1 MPCLRVAVVLAVV
14 AVSSSSVLADDALTF
29 EQNIW
34 PIFRA
39 HCFDCHGAAAELK
52 GQLDLRLVR
61 FQLKGGASGPA
72 ITPGDIA
79 GSYLL
84 DRIESGEMPPGEAKV
99 TPQEKDILRRWIA
112 QGAKTARPEPT
123 ELAPGLGITPEERRY
138 WAFQPIQRP
147 ATPSVK
153 AADRVVTPIDAFILQ
168 KLESHN
174 LTMSPPADRATLI
187 RRACFDLTGLPPTIE
202 QVQAFVADPSS
213 GAWERLID
221 DLLQSPHYGERWG
234 RHWLD
239 VAGYADSDGVSNDDP
254 VRPYAYK
261 YRDYVIRSFNAD
273 KPFDQFLMEQL
284 AGDELVPPPHV
295 NLTPDQIDKLVATG
309 FLRMAADGTSSGGTD
324 AALASNQTV
333 ADTIKIVS
341 TSLYGLSVGCAQCHD
356 HRYDPIPQADYFALR
371 SILEPALDVNHWRN
385 PRQRVVSLFTDADR
399 AKSAE
404 IENEAKPVIA
414 ERDEKQQKYID
425 AAFTKELEKHPEDL
439 RDALR
444 RAFYTPADKRTPEQ
458 QTLLKERPSA
468 NITPGVLYQYDAAA
482 AEELKKL
489 GEKIEEIRRKKPVE
503 DFISPLTEV
512 PGTAPVAKLFY
523 RGDYRQ
529 PQAEVAPADL
539 QIATGPETRKTFE
552 ADDPAVPTSGRR
564 LAWAKWLTSGQHP
577 LLGRVLANR
586 IWMHHF
592 GRGIVATP
600 GEFGR
605 LGELPTHPE
614 LLDWLASEF
623 ASNGWSFKKLH
634 KTIMLS
640 SVYQQGSQRTAEQD
654 AVDSDNRLYGRM
666 SVKRLEAEAIRDRL
680 LAVSGVLDRTTFGP
694 PVPIAPDDAGQ
705 IVVTNDVPRRS
716 LYLQVRRTQPVA
728 MLTTFDAPVMDINCE
743 RRPSSTVAGQSLM
756 LMNSQQVLKAARQLA
771 ERLRKETTESPVT
784 IPLEL
789 QKRLQLAQSPWSYGT
804 GRFDT
809 ETQRVAKFTTLPYWT
824 GSQWQ
829 GGTNLPDATIGWALL
844 HAGGGHTGDNPDYA
858 VVRRFIAPT
867 SGVYSLRGTLNHPSE
882 NGDGVRGRVV
892 SSRTGMLA
900 SWTAKTISVDT
911 AALNF
916 QLEAGDALDLI
927 VDCNGT
933 VTSDSFSWTALIELK
948 DATGN
953 VQRSWESA
961 AGFKGPTSAG
971 LPQQIV
977 NAWRLAYGRE
987 ITPPELDRA
996 VSFAADQLAVLQAIP
1011 ADAKKL
1017 NPPADDE
1024 LIMLT
1029 NLCQQLLGSNEFLYV
1044 D

>member
-1 MPCLRVAVVLAVV
+1 MRFAFLLGLA
-14 AVSSSSVLADDALTF
+14 SSFAGSVFAADEALTF
-29 EQNIW
+29 EQDVW

-39 HCFDCHGAAAELK
+39 HCFDCHGATKELK
-52 GQLDLRLVR
+52 GGLDLRLVR
-61 FQLKGGASGPA
+61 FQVQGGESGPA
-72 ITPGDIA
+72 LVAGDPA

-99 TPQEKDILRRWIA
+99 TPKEKDILRRWIA
-112 QGAKTARPEPT
+112 QGAKTARAEPT

-147 ATPSVK
+147 DTPTVK
-153 AADRVVTPIDAFILQ
+153 ASDRVVTPIDALVLQ
-168 KLESHN
+168 KLEAHN
-174 LTMSPPADRATLI
+174 LTMAPQADKTTLV
-187 RRACFDLTGLPPTIE
+187 RRAYFDLIGLPPTFE
-202 QVQAFVADPSS
+202 QVQAFVNDPSP

-239 VAGYADSDGVSNDDP
+239 IAGYADSDGVSNDDP

-261 YRDYVIRSFNAD
+261 YRDYVIQSLNAD
-273 KPFDQFLMEQL
+273 KPFDQFLIEQL
-284 AGDELVPPPHV
+284 AGDELVPLPHA
-295 NLTPDQIDKLVATG
+295 NLTPEQIEKLVATG

-324 AALASNQTV
+324 AAVASNQAV
-333 ADTIKIVS
+333 ADTIKIVTS
-341 TSLYGLSVGCAQCHD
+341 SLYGLSVGCAQCHD
-356 HRYDPIPQADYFALR
+356 HRYDPIPQADYYGLR

-385 PRQRVVSLFTDADR
+385 PGQRVVSLFTDADR

-425 AAFTKELEKHPEDL
+425 AAFTKELEKHPEEL
-439 RDALR
+439 REPLR
-444 RAFYTPADKRTPEQ
+444 RAFYTAADKRTPEQ
-458 QTLLKERPSA
+458 QQLLKERPSA

-512 PGTAPVAKLFY
+512 SGTAPVAKLFY

-529 PQAEVAPADL
+529 PQDDIAPADL
-539 QIATGPETRKTFE
+539 QIASLPEARKTFP
-552 ADDPAVPTSGRR
+552 ADDAELPTSGRR

-592 GRGIVATP
+592 GRGIVSTP
-600 GEFGR
+600 SEFGK

-623 ASNGWSFKKLH
+623 ASNGWSLKKLH

-640 SVYQQGSQRTAEQD
+640 SVYQQSSHRTPEQD

-680 LAVSGVLDRTTFGP
+680 LTVSGVLDRTPFGP
-694 PVPIAPDDAGQ
+694 PVAIAPDDAGQ

-716 LYLQVRRTQPVA
+716 VYLQARRTQPVA
-728 MLTTFDAPVMDINCE
+728 MLTAFDAPVMDVNCE

-756 LMNSQQVLKAARQLA
+756 LMNSQQVLKSARQLA
-771 ERLRKETTESPVT
+771 DRIRKEAAADTSIA
-784 IPLEL
+784 IPAEL
-789 QKRLQLAQSPWSYGT
+789 SQRLQLAQSPWSYGA
-804 GRFDT
+804 GGFDA
-809 ETQRVAKFTTLPYWT
+809 EANRVTKFTPLPHWT

-829 GGTNLPDATIGWALL
+829 GGSNLPDATIGWTLL
-844 HAGGGHTGDNPDYA
+844 HAQGGHTGDNPDHA
-858 VVRRFIAPT
+858 AVRRFT
-867 SGVYSLRGTLNHPSE
+867 SPVTGTLFIRGTLHHASE
-882 NGDGVRGRVV
+882 NGDGVRGCIV
-892 SSRTGMLA
+892 SSRNGMLA

-911 AALNF
+911 AVTGTPV
-916 QLEAGDALDLI
+916 EAGDMLDFI
-927 VDCNGT
+927 VDCNEN
-933 VTSDSFSWTALIELK
+933 VTSDSFTWTAILELK
-948 DATGN
+948 DADGK
-953 VQRSWESA
+953 VLRSWDTV
-961 AGFKGPTSAG
+961 AGFRGPTTVG

-977 NAWRLAYGRE
+977 AAWRMAYGRD
-987 ITPPELDRA
+987 ITPRELNRA
-996 VSFAADQLAVLQAIP
+996 VTFAADQLAVLQTLS
-1011 ADAKKL
+1011 ADAKKT

-1024 LIMLT
+1024 LLMLT

>member
-1 MPCLRVAVVLAVV
+1 MRLVLFLSLAC
-14 AVSSSSVLADDALTF
+14 ATTSSAFADDSTLTF
-29 EQNIW
+29 EQDIW

-39 HCFDCHGAAAELK
+39 HCFDCHGAISELK

-72 ITPGDIA
+72 LAAGDPA

-99 TPQEKDILRRWIA
+99 TPRETEILRRWIA
-112 QGAKTARPEPT
+112 AGAKTARPEPM

-147 ATPSVK
+147 DTPTVK
-153 AADRVVTPIDAFILQ
+153 AADRVATPIDALILQ
-168 KLESHN
+168 KLEAHH
-174 LTMSPPADRATLI
+174 LTMAPPTDRATLI
-187 RRACFDLTGLPPTIE
+187 RRAYFDLIGLPPTYE
-202 QVQAFVADPSS
+202 QVQAFANDPSP

-239 VAGYADSDGVSNDDP
+239 VAGYADSDGASNDDP
-254 VRPYAYK
+254 VRQYAYK
-261 YRDYVIRSFNAD
+261 YRDYVIRSINAD
-273 KPFDQFLMEQL
+273 KPFDQFLIEQL
-284 AGDELVPPPHV
+284 AGDELVPLPHA
-295 NLTPDQIDKLVATG
+295 NLTPEQIEKLVATG
-309 FLRMAADGTSSGGTD
+309 FLRMAADGTNSGGID
-324 AALASNQTV
+324 PALASNQNI

-356 HRYDPIPQADYFALR
+356 HRYDPIPQADYYGLR
-371 SILEPALDVNHWRN
+371 SILEPALDWNHWRN

-404 IENEAKPVIA
+404 VENEAKPVIA

-425 AAFTKELEKHPEDL
+425 AAFTKELEKHPEEL
-439 RDALR
+439 RDPLR

-512 PGTAPVAKLFY
+512 AGTAPVAKLFY
-523 RGDYRQ
+523 RGDHRQ
-529 PQAEVAPADL
+529 PQNEIAPADL
-539 QIATGPETRKTFE
+539 QIATGPEIRQTFPV
-552 ADDPAVPTSGRR
+552 DDPELPTSGRR

-592 GRGIVATP
+592 GRGIVSTP
-600 GEFGR
+600 SEFGK

-623 ASNGWSFKKLH
+623 AANGWSLKKLH

-640 SVYQQGSQRTAEQD
+640 SVYQQSSRRTPEQD

-680 LAVSGVLDRTTFGP
+680 LSVSGVLDATPFGP
-694 PVPIAPDDAGQ
+694 PVAIAPDDAGQ

-716 LYLQVRRTQPVA
+716 VYLQVRRTQPVA
-728 MLTTFDAPVMDINCE
+728 ILTAFDAPVMDVNCE

-756 LMNSQQVLKAARQLA
+756 LMNSLQVLKSARQLA
-771 ERLRKETTESPVT
+771 ERIRKETSSSSVV
-784 IPLEL
+784 ISDEL
-789 QKRLQLAQSPWSYGT
+789 SQRLQLAQSPWTYGA
-804 GRFDT
+804 GHFDA
-809 ETQRVAKFTTLPYWT
+809 EANRVTKFMPLPHWT

-829 GGTNLPDATIGWALL
+829 GGPNLPDPTIGWTLL
-844 HAGGGHTGDNPDYA
+844 HASGGHTGDNPDHA
-858 VVRRFIAPT
+858 TVRRFT
-867 SGVYSLRGTLNHPSE
+867 SPVSGMLSIRGTLHHPSD

-892 SSRTGMLA
+892 SSRAGLLG
-900 SWTAKTISVDT
+900 SWMVKTIAVDT

-916 QLEAGDALDLI
+916 AVEPGDTLDFI
-927 VDCNGT
+927 VDCNEN
-933 VTSDSFSWTALIELK
+933 VTSDSFTWTAVIELK
-948 DATGN
+948 DEAGK
-953 VQRSWESA
+953 VLRSWDSA
-961 AGFKGPTSAG
+961 AGFRGLTTAG

-977 NAWRLAYGRE
+977 AAWRMAYGRD
-987 ITPPELDRA
+987 ITPMELNRA
-996 VSFAADQLAVLQAIP
+996 VTFASDQLTVLQTLS
-1011 ADAKKL
+1011 ADAKKT

-1024 LIMLT
+1024 LLMLT

>member
-1 MPCLRVAVVLAVV
+1 MRLALLLGL
-14 AVSSSSVLADDALTF
+14 ASSFLASTIAAEESPTF
-29 EQNIW
+29 EQDIW

-39 HCFDCHGAAAELK
+39 HCFDCHGATAELK
-52 GQLDLRLVR
+52 GGLDLRLVR
-61 FQLKGGASGPA
+61 FQTRGGESGPA
-72 ITPGDIA
+72 LVAGDPA

-99 TPQEKDILRRWIA
+99 TLKEKEILRRWIA

-147 ATPSVK
+147 DTPTVK
-153 AADRVVTPIDAFILQ
+153 AADRVVTPIDALILQ
-168 KLESHN
+168 KLEAHN
-174 LTMSPPADRATLI
+174 LTMAPGADRATLI
-187 RRACFDLTGLPPTIE
+187 RRAYFDLIGLPPTFE
-202 QVQAFVADPSS
+202 QVQTFVNDPSP

-221 DLLQSPHYGERWG
+221 DLLQSPQYGERWG

-254 VRPYAYK
+254 IRPYAYK

-273 KPFDQFLMEQL
+273 KPFDQFLIEQL
-284 AGDELVPPPHV
+284 AGDELVPLPHA
-295 NLTPDQIDKLVATG
+295 NLTPEQIEKLVATG

-324 AALASNQTV
+324 AAVASNQAI
-333 ADTIKIVS
+333 ADTIKIVT

-356 HRYDPIPQADYFALR
+356 HRYDPIPQADYYGLR
-371 SILEPALDVNHWRN
+371 SILEPALNSNQWRN
-385 PRQRVVSLFTDADR
+385 PGQRVVSLFTDADR

-425 AAFTKELEKHPEDL
+425 AAFTKELEKHPEEL
-439 RDALR
+439 RDPLR
-444 RAFYTPADKRTPEQ
+444 KAFYTPADKRTPEQ

-468 NITPGVLYQYDAAA
+468 NINPGVLYQYDPAA

-489 GEKIEEIRRKKPVE
+489 GEKIAEIRGKKPVE

-512 PGTAPVAKLFY
+512 SGTAPVAKLFH

-529 PQAEVAPADL
+529 PQAEIAPADL
-539 QIATGPETRKTFE
+539 QIATSSETRKTFP
-552 ADDPAVPTSGRR
+552 ADDAELPTSGRR

-592 GRGIVATP
+592 GRGIVSTP
-600 GEFGR
+600 GEFGK
-605 LGELPTHPE
+605 LGELPSHPE

-623 ASNGWSFKKLH
+623 PSNGWSLKKLH

-640 SVYQQGSQRTAEQD
+640 SVYQQSSRRTPEQD

-666 SVKRLEAEAIRDRL
+666 SVRRLEAEAIRDRL
-680 LAVSGVLDRTTFGP
+680 LTVSGVLDRTPFGP
-694 PVPIAPDDAGQ
+694 PVAIAPDDAGQ

-716 LYLQVRRTQPVA
+716 VYLQVRRTQPVA
-728 MLTTFDAPVMDINCE
+728 MLTAFDAPVMDVNCE

-756 LMNSQQVLKAARQLA
+756 LMNSLQVLKSARQLA
-771 ERLRKETTESPVT
+771 DRVRKDADTG
-784 IPLEL
+784 IPIPAEIT
-789 QKRLQLAQSPWSYGT
+789 QRLQIAQSPWSYGA
-804 GRFDT
+804 GAFNA
-809 ETQRVAKFTTLPYWT
+809 ESSRVEKFTPLAHWT

-829 GGTNLPDATIGWALL
+829 GGANLPDPTVGYTLL
-844 HAGGGHTGDNPDYA
+844 HASGGHTGDHPDHA
-858 VVRRFIAPT
+858 TVRRFTAPV
-867 SGVYSLRGTLNHPSE
+867 SGTISIRGTLHHPSE
-882 NGDGVRGRVV
+882 NGDGVRGRIV
-892 SSRTGMLA
+892 SSREGMLA

-911 AALNF
+911 AVVGTTI
-916 QLEAGDALDLI
+916 EAGDTIDFI
-927 VDCNGT
+927 VDCNEN
-933 VTSDSFSWTALIELK
+933 VTSDSFNWTALMELK
-948 DATGN
+948 DATGK
-953 VQRSWESA
+953 VLRSWDTA
-961 AGFKGPTSAG
+961 AGFRGPTTSG

-977 NAWRLAYGRE
+977 AAWRCAYGRD
-987 ITPPELDRA
+987 ITPAELNRA
-996 VSFAADQLAVLQAIP
+996 ATFAADQLAVLQTLP
-1011 ADAKKL
+1011 SDAKKT

-1024 LIMLT
+1024 LLMLT

>member
-1 MPCLRVAVVLAVV
+1 MRPVLLILIACAVTSPAF
-14 AVSSSSVLADDALTF
+14 AADDTLTF
-29 EQNIW
+29 EQDIW

-61 FQLKGGASGPA
+61 FQLKGGDSGPA
-72 ITPGDIA
+72 LTAGDPA

-99 TPQEKDILRRWIA
+99 TPKEKDILRRWIA
-112 QGAKTARPEPT
+112 AGAKTARAEPT

-147 ATPSVK
+147 QTPTVK
-153 AADRVVTPIDAFILQ
+153 AVDRVVTPIDALVLQ
-168 KLESHN
+168 KLEAHN
-174 LTMSPPADRATLI
+174 LTMAPPADKTTLV
-187 RRACFDLTGLPPTIE
+187 RRAYFDLIGLPPTFE
-202 QVQAFVADPSS
+202 QVQAFVNDPSP

-239 VAGYADSDGVSNDDP
+239 VAGYADSDGASNDDP

-261 YRDYVIRSFNAD
+261 YRDYVIKSLNAD
-273 KPFDQFLMEQL
+273 KPFDQFLIEQL
-284 AGDELVPPPHV
+284 AGDELVPLPHA
-295 NLTPDQIDKLVATG
+295 NLTPEQIEKLVATG
-309 FLRMAADGTSSGGTD
+309 FLRMAVDGTNSGGID
-324 AALASNQTV
+324 PAMASNQNI
-333 ADTIKIVS
+333 ADTIKIVT

-356 HRYDPIPQADYFALR
+356 HRYDPIPQADYYGLR
-371 SILEPALDVNHWRN
+371 SILEPALDANHWRN

-425 AAFTKELEKHPEDL
+425 DAFTKELEKHPEEL
-439 RDALR
+439 RDPLR
-444 RAFYTPADKRTPEQ
+444 RAFYTAADKRTPEQ

-468 NITPGVLYQYDAAA
+468 NINPGVLYQYDAAA

-503 DFISPLTEV
+503 DYISPLNELPNV
-512 PGTAPVAKLFY
+512 APVAKLFY

-529 PQAEVAPADL
+529 PQAEIAPADL
-539 QIATGPETRKTFE
+539 QIASTADARKSF
-552 ADDPAVPTSGRR
+552 AVDDAELPTSGRR

-577 LLGRVLANR
+577 LVGRVLANR

-592 GRGIVATP
+592 GRGIVSTP
-600 GEFGR
+600 SEFGK

-623 ASNGWSFKKLH
+623 ASNGWSLKKLH

-640 SVYQQGSQRTAEQD
+640 SVYQQSSRRTPEQD

-680 LAVSGVLDRTTFGP
+680 LTVSGVLDRTPFGP
-694 PVPIAPDDAGQ
+694 PVAIAPDDAGQ

-716 LYLQVRRTQPVA
+716 VYLQVRRTQPVA
-728 MLTTFDAPVMDINCE
+728 MLTAFDAPVMDVNCE

-756 LMNSQQVLKAARQLA
+756 LMNSQHVLKSARQLA
-771 ERLRKETTESPVT
+771 ERIRKETTADTSITVPA
-784 IPLEL
+784 EL
-789 QKRLQLAQSPWSYGT
+789 SQRLQLAQSPWSYGM
-804 GRFDT
+804 GGFDT
-809 ETQRVAKFTTLPYWT
+809 ETNRVVKFVPLPHWT
-824 GSQWQ
+824 GSIWQ
-829 GGTNLPDATIGWALL
+829 GGPILPDPAIGYTLL
-844 HAGGGHTGDNPDYA
+844 HTNGGHTGDNPDHA
-858 VVRRFIAPT
+858 TVRRFTAPI
-867 SGVYSLRGTLNHPSE
+867 SGTLSIRGSLQHPSE

-892 SSRTGMLA
+892 SSRAGLLG
-900 SWTAKTISVDT
+900 SWTVKTISVDT
-911 AALNF
+911 VVSSAMI
-916 QLEAGDALDLI
+916 EAGDTLDFI
-927 VDCNGT
+927 VDCNEN
-933 VTSDSFSWTALIELK
+933 VTSDSFTWTVVIELK
-948 DATGN
+948 DATGA
-953 VQRSWESA
+953 VLRSWDSA
-961 AGFKGPTSAG
+961 AGFRGPTTAG

-977 NAWRLAYGRE
+977 SAWRMAYGRE
-987 ITPPELDRA
+987 ITPMELSRA
-996 VSFAADQLAVLQAIP
+996 VTFAAEQLAVLQTLS
-1011 ADAKKL
+1011 ADAKKT

-1024 LIMLT
+1024 LLMLT